1 MAESSGTGAG
11 SSRNAAGAGS
21 WSSIG
26 GEPPKFV
33 PVRFNELE
41 RVQIYSPTKRKY
53 DCVGPLEQQYNAR
66 SIGAY
71 GHELMF
77 PRSVGKNYGLSE
89 LYLQRPYGRLPVN
102 EFSFQRYR
110 LAA

>member
-1 MAESSGTGAG
+1 MTESSGTGAG
-11 SSRNAAGAGS
+11 SSRNIA
-21 WSSIG
+21 

-33 PVRFNELE
+33 PVRFNEPE
-41 RVQIYSPTKRKY
+41 RMEIYSPTKRKY
-53 DCVGPLEQQYNAR
+53 DNVGPLEQQYNAR

-77 PRSVGKNYGLSE
+77 PRSVGKNYGLNE
-89 LYLQRPYGRLPVN
+89 LYSQRPYGRLPAN
-102 EFSFQRYR
+102 EFSSQRYR